1 MLIFFIF
8 IFIFY
13 GALYYTIE
21 SFINGI
27 KQIKFLSLW
36 YKTPKMSLWGVCS
49 MWMFL
54 IGGLIGMTITILSIY
69 LNSIW
74 WVFAMPVITGFII
87 VGTELLF
94 GLILN
99 KLFKLNIWTYSAFK
113 YNLFGQIELF
123 HSLVWC
129 FLGTAI
135 WFIGRILYEYRC

>member
-49 MWMFL
+49 MHMFI
-54 IGGLIGMTITILSIY
+54 IGGLIGLIISILSLYIPLY
-69 LNSIW
+69 LFFII
-74 WVFAMPVITGFII
+74 PIITGVII
-87 VGTELLF
+87 TLIELLF

-123 HSLVWC
+123 YSILWCLV
-129 FLGTAI
+129 GTLI
-135 WFIGRILYEYRC
+135 WLLSKYFISIIN